1 MKWVELRARVEAEV
15 ADDVAAIF
23 ARFGHGGSVVEED
36 LSQPVNEPKR
46 LLTIKAYL
54 PSDRLLSSKKKQLS
68 DIIGHL
74 SLIYPINLEEQILT
88 EQDWAEAWKVHF
100 VPHKVGRR
108 LVIKPSWREYQP
120 TNEEVIIELDPGMA
134 FGTGLP
140 PTTRLCLQSVESY
153 IQPGWQVLDLGTGS
167 GIQALAAAKL
177 GAKHVL
183 ALDNDPIAVKVARAN
198 VRANKLSRRIS
209 VRLGSLPL
217 YSDAVNPGDTV
228 HRAPAFDM
236 VVANIIAS
244 VILEL
249 AQPLISVLKPSG
261 ILITGGI
268 VTDKLDGV
276 KKALEEAGGAIIEVL
291 SEGDWRTIV
300 ARRRE

>member
-15 ADDVAAIF
+15 ADDIAAIF

-36 LSQPVNEPKR
+36 LSPLQGDSKR
-46 LLTIKAYL
+46 LLTVKAYL
-54 PSDRLLSSKKKQLS
+54 PSDKLLSSKKKHLS
-68 DIIGHL
+68 EILGHL
-74 SLIYPINLEEQILT
+74 SLIYSVKLEEQILT

-120 TNEEVIIELDPGMA
+120 TDEEVVIELDPGMA
-134 FGTGLP
+134 FGTRHHP
-140 PTTRLCLQSVESY
+140 PTRLCLQSVEAY
-153 IQPGWQVLDLGTGS
+153 LQPGWQVLDLGTGS

-177 GAKHVL
+177 GAKRVL

-198 VRANKLSRRIS
+198 VRANHLSRRIS
-209 VRLGSLPL
+209 VRLGSLPF
-217 YSDAVNPGDTV
+217 STDIPISSG
-228 HRAPAFDM
+228 HRVPTFDM

-244 VILEL
+244 VIEEL
-249 AQPLISVLKPSG
+249 AQSLMAVLKPSG
-261 ILITGGI
+261 ILIAGGI
-268 VTDKLDGV
+268 VAEKLDGV
-276 KKALEEAGGAIIEVL
+276 VKALEEAGGAITEVL

-300 ARRRE
+300 ATRLS

>member
-54 PSDRLLSSKKKQLS
+54 PSDRSFSSKKKQLS
-68 DIIGHL
+68 EIIGHL
-74 SLIYPINLEEQILT
+74 SLIYPIRLEEQILT

-120 TNEEVIIELDPGMA
+120 ANEEVIIELDPGMA
-134 FGTGLP
+134 FGTGLH

-198 VRANKLSRRIS
+198 VRANKLSRRIG
-209 VRLGSLPL
+209 VRPGSLPL
-217 YSDAVNPGDTV
+217 FSDIPFSSGPRIPT
-228 HRAPAFDM
+228 FDL

-244 VILEL
+244 VIQEL
-249 AQPLISVLKPSG
+249 AQTLILVLKPSG

-300 ARRRE
+300 ARRRG